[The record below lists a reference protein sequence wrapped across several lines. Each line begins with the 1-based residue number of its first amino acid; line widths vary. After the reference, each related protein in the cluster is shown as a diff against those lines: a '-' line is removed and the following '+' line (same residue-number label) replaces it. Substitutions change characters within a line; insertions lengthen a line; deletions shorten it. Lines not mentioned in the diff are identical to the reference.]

1 MFGYGFDRRILYGIL
16 IIIVI
21 YGIMSMSSNDWISI
35 ILTLPAVIIAI
46 TVHEYSHAKAA
57 DIFGDTTPKAQ
68 ERLTLNPL
76 KHIDPVGFVLLMFAH
91 VGWGKPV
98 EINPNNFT
106 SNKSRDYCEAMVSL
120 AGPLSNFI
128 LAFLLVF
135 LSRLISIFS
144 PNLINSFYGYLFLLL
159 IEITII
165 INIGLGVF
173 NLIPLP
179 PLDGE
184 KIFKSI
190 LPYKAKEWLDRNN
203 SIFNIVFIT
212 LWITGK
218 LSIVVSPIVEFINKG
233 MVNLVYLL
241 TMWI

>member
-1 MFGYGFDRRILYGIL
+1 MFGYGFDKRILYGIL
-16 IIIVI
+16 IALIFISI
-21 YGIMSMSSNDWISI
+21 RSMSRLEWILL

-46 TVHEYSHAKAA
+46 TIHEFSHAKAA
-57 DIFGDTTPKAQ
+57 DMLGDRTPRSQ
-68 ERLTLNPL
+68 GRLTLNPL
-76 KHIDPVGFVLLMFAH
+76 SHLDPMGFILLMFAH

-106 SNKSRDYCEAMVSL
+106 SNKSKSTCEAIVSL

-128 LAFLLVF
+128 LAFVLIFITRLLDVF
-135 LSRLISIFS
+135 VPQIDDEGLL
-144 PNLINSFYGYLFLLL
+144 YLL
-159 IEITII
+159 IDITIT

-190 LPYKAKEWLDRNN
+190 LPYRATEWLDRNSYMLN
-203 SIFNIVFIT
+203 MIFIV
-212 LWITGK
+212 LWITGT
-218 LSIVVSPIVEFINKG
+218 LSYVISPFIEIIEGG
-233 MVNLVYLL
+233 MRNLVYLITAWL
-241 TMWI
+241 